1 MRFKTIITILFT
13 LLSVGVEAKTFKTIK
28 NPVAMAHNIP
38 GGELKAREVVFRDTA
53 TSIHFTIDYP
63 RGQNFSIN
71 STSFLID
78 EEGNRYPL
86 RSAEGITLNTYRVS
100 TGPKDFTLHFEP
112 MPKKVQLFD
121 YKEADNKRSFYLMG
135 IHDQKTKFKTPTLQD
150 IQAKNPYTMPAD
162 WFKTDTITIKGR
174 IEGFNAEQF
183 GFTSMECVFEDVFE
197 KDDATQV
204 LDINPDGTFKKKF
217 QISYPIWQSFHT
229 HDSKVDFN
237 DIPFFARPGETID
250 ITIKKNAQGKYE
262 CYYNSGSSKEVERLL
277 KSEHPYQDLLFPLA
291 YFGGK
296 FSEMPAI
303 AESTWENMLY
313 LLNNECRDKHYTPFE
328 AQLALADLLTDY
340 AEAVLDYAMYH
351 EMDLMKQ
358 ELRDGIY
365 YTEILDSVE
374 WNERSNMDS
383 FKSLHRVDFDNP
395 LMLSS
400 SNYSHLLNRVQYA
413 TPVRNFVYKTGAS
426 EDEEEVMFYEATTEN
441 EVKRMQLSYEG
452 WRQLMGCDHD
462 NLIAQISAHKDFMT
476 SFNDWRQNGWIDDLT
491 PIFANR
497 YTNAYI
503 RQKTEQ
509 YYERKMAQ
517 KELSTP
523 LPENN
528 VAADLIRSISAKY
541 PGRYLMIDFWGM
553 GCGPCRSA
561 IQSSKDLRTKIAKRD
576 DIKLVFIAE
585 ERIAGGSDAYKNYV
599 AEWLADEETICITNA
614 EFARMQEL
622 FQFNGIP
629 HYETFTPD
637 CRRVRDDLRFNGYYN
652 FDMYLKELKEK
663 LK

>member
-1 MRFKTIITILFT
+1 MKYKTIITILFT

-28 NPVAMAHNIP
+28 NPVAMAHNIN
-38 GGELKAREVVFRDTA
+38 GGELKAREVIFRDTA
-53 TSIHFTIDYP
+53 TTVHFTIDYP
-63 RGQNFSIN
+63 KGRNFSIN
-71 STSFLID
+71 STSFLVD

-86 RSAEGITLNTYRVS
+86 RSAEGIKLNSFGES

-112 MPKKVQLFD
+112 MSKKVQLFN
-121 YKEADNKRSFYLMG
+121 YREADNSRAFYLMG
-135 IHDQKTKFKTPTLQD
+135 IHDQKTKFKTPTLQE
-150 IQAKNPYTMPAD
+150 IQAKNPYSVPAD
-162 WFKTDTITIKGR
+162 WFKTDTITIKGS
-174 IEGFNAEQF
+174 IEGYNAEQF

-217 QISYPIWQSFHT
+217 QISYPIWQAFHT
-229 HDSKVDFN
+229 YDSKVGFDA
-237 DIPFFARPGETID
+237 IPFFARPGETID

-262 CYYNSGSSKEVERLL
+262 CYYNSGSSKDVERLL
-277 KSEHPYQDLLFPLA
+277 KSEHPYQELIFPLA
-291 YFGGK
+291 YFEGK

-328 AQLALADLLTDY
+328 AQLALADMQTY
-340 AEAVLDYAMYH
+340 YSEAVLDYGMYH

-358 ELRDGIY
+358 ELRDGVY

-374 WNERSNMDS
+374 WKELSNLDN
-383 FKSLHRVDFDNP
+383 FKLLHRVDFDNP

-400 SNYSHLLNRVQYA
+400 SSYSHLLNRVQHA
-413 TPVRNFVYKTGAS
+413 TPVRNLVFNSLTLNDDV
-426 EDEEEVMFYEATTEN
+426 EMLIYEATSEN
-441 EVKRMQLSYEG
+441 EVKSMQISYDG

-462 NLIAQISAHKDFMT
+462 NLIAQISIHKDFM
-476 SFNDWRQNGWIDDLT
+476 SRFNGWRQNGWIDDLT

-585 ERIAGGSDAYKNYV
+585 ERIAGGSDAYKKYV

>member
-71 STSFLID
+71 STSFLVD

-86 RSAEGITLNTYRVS
+86 RSAEGIALNTYGES

-121 YKEADNKRSFYLMG
+121 YREADNSRAFYLMG
-135 IHDQKTKFKTPTLQD
+135 IHDQKTKLKTPTIQE
-150 IQAKNPYTMPAD
+150 IQAKNPYSVPAE

-174 IEGFNAEQF
+174 IEGYNAEQF

-217 QISYPIWQSFHT
+217 QISYPIWQAFHT
-229 HDSKVDFN
+229 YDSKVGFDA
-237 DIPFFARPGETID
+237 IPFFARPGETID

-262 CYYNSGSSKEVERLL
+262 CYYNSGSSKDVERLL

-328 AQLALADLLTDY
+328 AQLALADMQTY
-340 AEAVLDYAMYH
+340 YSEAVLDYGMYH

-358 ELRDGIY
+358 ELRDGVY

-374 WNERSNMDS
+374 WKELSNLDN
-383 FKSLHRVDFDNP
+383 FKLLHRVDFDNP

-400 SNYSHLLNRVQYA
+400 SSYSHLLNRVQHA
-413 TPVRNFVYKTGAS
+413 TPVRNLVFNSLTLNDDV
-426 EDEEEVMFYEATTEN
+426 EMLIYEATSEN
-441 EVKRMQLSYEG
+441 EVKSMQISYDG

-462 NLIAQISAHKDFMT
+462 NLIAQISIHKDFM
-476 SFNDWRQNGWIDDLT
+476 SRFNGWRQNGWIDELA

-497 YTNAYI
+497 YTNAYV